1 MLDLQDQILT
11 VLGDCRAQSDDSL
24 AEKLNVACSQI
35 EDERRLLMEAGLH
48 LDFLDDRYYRL
59 GIHVELLSKEVIK
72 RHLMPLRCSA
82 TVACDLKILRTIDST
97 NRYAREHFAKSE
109 LSGVVILSESQ
120 TAGRGRLGKVWA
132 SPFAA
137 NIYMSIIW
145 RFDRG
150 AEALQGLSLAV
161 GVGVRRSL
169 TRLGVSGIQLKWP
182 NDVYCEGKKLGGI
195 LLEVVGDPKG
205 QCTVIIGVG
214 INVAMPMAAAEEI
227 DQPWTDLISAGAT
240 KLSRN
245 LIVANLIASIF
256 EVLNDFPALGFAAY
270 REEWESSDL
279 YQGSQGTVSNPAG
292 SVSGTILGVDG
303 SGALRMR
310 LVSGEEQR
318 FIGGELSLRGK
329 V

>member
-1 MLDLQDQILT
+1 
-11 VLGDCRAQSDDSL
+11 
-24 AEKLNVACSQI
+24 
-35 EDERRLLMEAGLH
+35 
-48 LDFLDDRYYRL
+48 
-59 GIHVELLSKEVIK
+59 
-72 RHLMPLRCSA
+72 MPLRCSA

>member
-11 VLGDCRAQSDDSL
+11 VLGDYRAQSDDSL

-169 TRLGVSGIQLKWP
+169 ARLGVSGIQLKWP
-182 NDVYCEGKKLGGI
+182 NDVYFEGKKLGGI

-227 DQPWTDLISAGAT
+227 DQPWIDLMSAGAT
-240 KLSRN
+240 KVSRN

-256 EVLNDFPALGFAAY
+256 EILNDFPTLGFAAY
-270 REEWESSDL
+270 RDEWESSDL
-279 YQGSQGTVSNPAG
+279 FQGSQGTVSNPAG

-329 V
+329 L

>member
-11 VLGDCRAQSDDSL
+11 VLGDCGAQSDDSL
-24 AEKLNVACSQI
+24 AEKLNVACSRI
-35 EDERRLLMEAGLH
+35 EEERQLLMKAGLH
-48 LDFLDDRYYRL
+48 LDFLDDGHYRL
-59 GIHVELLSKEVIK
+59 GAHVELLSKEVIK
-72 RHLMPLRCSA
+72 RHLMPLLCPA
-82 TVACDLKILRTIDST
+82 TVACHLKILRTIDST
-97 NRYAREHFAKSE
+97 NRYAREYVVKSE

-120 TAGRGRLGKVWA
+120 TAGRGRLGKVWV

-150 AEALQGLSLAV
+150 AETLQGLSLVV

-169 TRLGVSGIQLKWP
+169 ARLGVSGVQLTWP

-205 QCTVIIGVG
+205 QSTVIIGVG

-227 DQPWTDLISAGAT
+227 DQSWTDLMSAGAT
-240 KLSRN
+240 QLSRN

-256 EVLNDFPALGFAAY
+256 EVLNDFSALGFAAY
-270 REEWESSDL
+270 RDEWESSDL
-279 YQGSQGTVSNPAG
+279 FQGSQGTVSNSAG

>member
-1 MLDLQDQILT
+1 MLDLQDEILT
-11 VLGDCRAQSDDSL
+11 VLGDRCAQSDDSL
-24 AEKLNVACSQI
+24 AEKLNVTCSRI
-35 EDERRLLMEAGLH
+35 KGERQLLMEAGLH
-48 LDFLDDRYYRL
+48 LDFISESHYRL
-59 GIHVELLSKEVIK
+59 GTHVELLSKEVIE
-72 RHLMPLRCSA
+72 RHLMSLCSPA
-82 TVACDLKILRTIDST
+82 TVAWDLKVLRTIDST
-97 NRYAREHFAKSE
+97 NRYARDHVAKSE

-137 NIYMSIIW
+137 NVYMSIIW
-145 RFDRG
+145 RFDLG

-169 TRLGVSGIQLKWP
+169 VRLGVSGVQLKWP

-227 DQPWTDLISAGAT
+227 DQPWTDLMWAGAT

-245 LIVANLIASIF
+245 LVIANLIASIF

-270 REEWESSDL
+270 RDEWESLDL
-279 YQGSQGTVSNPAG
+279 FQGSQGIVSNPAG

-329 V
+329 L

>member
-1 MLDLQDQILT
+1 
-11 VLGDCRAQSDDSL
+11 
-24 AEKLNVACSQI
+24 
-35 EDERRLLMEAGLH
+35 
-48 LDFLDDRYYRL
+48 
-59 GIHVELLSKEVIK
+59 
-72 RHLMPLRCSA
+72 MPLCSPA
-82 TVACDLKILRTIDST
+82 TVAWDLKVLRTIDST
-97 NRYAREHFAKSE
+97 NRYARDHVAKSE

-137 NIYMSIIW
+137 NVYMSIIW
-145 RFDRG
+145 RFDLG

-169 TRLGVSGIQLKWP
+169 ARLGVSGVQLKWP

>member
-1 MLDLQDQILT
+1 M
-11 VLGDCRAQSDDSL
+11 
-24 AEKLNVACSQI
+24 
-35 EDERRLLMEAGLH
+35 
-48 LDFLDDRYYRL
+48 
-59 GIHVELLSKEVIK
+59 
-72 RHLMPLRCSA
+72 
-82 TVACDLKILRTIDST
+82 RTIDST
-97 NRYAREHFAKSE
+97 NRYARDHVAKSE

-169 TRLGVSGIQLKWP
+169 ARLGVSGVQLKWP

-227 DQPWTDLISAGAT
+227 DQPWTDLMSAGAT

-245 LIVANLIASIF
+245 LVVANLIASIF
-256 EVLNDFPALGFAAY
+256 EVLNDFPTLGFAAY
-270 REEWESSDL
+270 RDEWESLDL
-279 YQGSQGTVSNPAG
+279 FQGSQGTVSNPAG

-310 LVSGEEQR
+310 LVSGEERR

>member
-1 MLDLQDQILT
+1 MLDLQDEILT
-11 VLGDCRAQSDDSL
+11 LLGDRCAQSDDSL
-24 AEKLNVACSQI
+24 AEKLNVTCSRI
-35 EDERRLLMEAGLH
+35 KAERQLLMEAGLH
-48 LDFLDDRYYRL
+48 LDFLSESHYRL
-59 GIHVELLSKEVIK
+59 GAHVELLSKEVIEH
-72 RHLMPLRCSA
+72 HLMPLGSTA
-82 TVACDLKILRTIDST
+82 TVAWDLKVLRTIDST
-97 NRYAREHFAKSE
+97 NRYARDHVAKNE

-137 NIYMSIIW
+137 NVYMSIIW
-145 RFDRG
+145 RFDLG

-169 TRLGVSGIQLKWP
+169 VRLGVSGVQLKWP

-195 LLEVVGDPKG
+195 LLEVVGDPKR

-214 INVAMPMAAAEEI
+214 INVAMPMVAAEEI
-227 DQPWTDLISAGAT
+227 DQPWTDLMSAGAT

-245 LIVANLIASIF
+245 LVVANLIASIF
-256 EVLNDFPALGFAAY
+256 EVLNDFPTLGFAAY
-270 REEWESSDL
+270 RDEWESSDL
-279 YQGSQGTVSNPAG
+279 FQGSQGTVSNPAG
-292 SVSGTILGVDG
+292 SASGTILGVDG

-329 V
+329 L

>member
-1 MLDLQDQILT
+1 MLELQYKILS
-11 VLGDCRAQSDDSL
+11 VLGDRCAQSDNSL
-24 AEKLNVACSQI
+24 AKKLNVTCSRI
-35 EDERRLLMEAGLH
+35 EDERHLLIKAGLH
-48 LDFLDDRYYRL
+48 LDFLDDSHYRL
-59 GIHVELLSKEVIK
+59 AAHVDLLSKEVIK
-72 RHLMPLRCSA
+72 RHLMPLRCPA
-82 TVACDLKILRTIDST
+82 TVECDLKILSTIDST
-97 NRYAREHFAKSE
+97 NRYARDHVAKSE

-137 NIYMSIIW
+137 NVYMSIIW
-145 RFDRG
+145 RFDLG

-169 TRLGVSGIQLKWP
+169 ARLGVSGVRLKWP

-227 DQPWTDLISAGAT
+227 DQPWTDLMSAGAT

-245 LIVANLIASIF
+245 LVVANLIASIF
-256 EVLNDFPALGFAAY
+256 EVLNDFSTLGFAAY
-270 REEWESSDL
+270 RDEWESLDL
-279 YQGSQGTVSNPAG
+279 FQGSQGTVSNPAG

-329 V
+329 L